1 MNRNY
6 RGHRE
11 EEKSKKNTRHNT
23 HTWGTGR
30 KTQQRAPYDGGERHR
45 PAKTKPRHCTVDAI
59 ERLRASETAQR
70 RDTTVSRGTFEGTRG
85 SETTP
90 RHLCATNV
98 VEEHCQADH
107 TTTLHRR
114 RNRKA
119 PHNRDCTTPQ
129 HHLCRGYI
137 RKVARGRDDATAPMC
152 HWRSC
157 RAPPS
162 RDAPREHSTTTHT
175 TVNPRLAAPPPPT
188 SNLKPAKHHPNPQA
202 SSIEQR
208 LRRQAAPRW

>member
-1 MNRNY
+1 D
-6 RGHRE
+6 
-11 EEKSKKNTRHNT
+11 
-23 HTWGTGR
+23 
-30 KTQQRAPYDGGERHR
+30 Q
-45 PAKTKPRHCTVDAI
+45 
-59 ERLRASETAQR
+59 
-70 RDTTVSRGTFEGTRG
+70 
-85 SETTP
+85 
-90 RHLCATNV
+90 
-98 VEEHCQADH
+98 

-119 PHNRDCTTPQ
+119 PRPRLHNAVTPPVSRGTFEGTCGSKTKPRHLCATSVVEGHRQADQTTTLHHRRNRKAPHNRDRTTPR

-175 TVNPRLAAPPPPT
+175 PSTPDWPHHHHRPPT
-188 SNLKPAKHHPNPQA
+188 SNQP
-202 SSIEQR
+202 SSTPT
-208 LRRQAAPRW
+208 LRQAALSSV